1 MPHVVLPHLA
11 CRICDGCR
19 RRAVLSRTRESR
31 GGFREPCI
39 QQARHTQTQMTAR
52 AQGDKRLVVYA
63 GAKRLLVADC
73 NSGSLIECEQPH
85 SERISALAR
94 RKFTLKNQYI
104 VP

>member
-1 MPHVVLPHLA
+1 
-11 CRICDGCR
+11 
-19 RRAVLSRTRESR
+19 
-31 GGFREPCI
+31 
-39 QQARHTQTQMTAR
+39 MTAR

-104 VP
+104 VPG